1 MSGRLGMNKCR
12 LTSLMRL
19 SYLAPVIVRAL
30 LEGRQPIELTPT
42 RLLRLSKDLPH
53 IGANNDTLSASPPKP
68 PSKPRRNAPHP
79 TTRKRPRETLRPFA
93 PRTRTFCVSG
103 CRRCVRRS
111 ANARKFQDYSGDRGN
126 QKYEATAGGFVA
138 GGPGFE
144 PRLTESESAV
154 RIDELL
160 PWNWRPSISLARS
173 HSASNSR
180 IYGRPSRPGLIAHM
194 VDHIIN
200 RARNKSPGRSGS
212 RRGDD
217 FTPRLH
223 GRRPEPAFAG

>member
-144 PRLTESESAV
+144 PRLTESESGV
-154 RIDELL
+154 L
-160 PWNWRPSISLARS
+160 PLNYPPPAPRE
-173 HSASNSR
+173 
-180 IYGRPSRPGLIAHM
+180 
-194 VDHIIN
+194 
-200 RARNKSPGRSGS
+200 K
-212 RRGDD
+212 
-217 FTPRLH
+217 PRL
-223 GRRPEPAFAG
+223 